1 MDFFLRPPNVIARS
15 RLEATMGRWLSALFV
30 CFLTFPVVSQT
41 TSSKS
46 KVATVTAVNVHQNNA
61 EGSSDKRYDVSLTVG
76 DTVYVV
82 LYTPPSG
89 ANGVEYSVG
98 MAVVVLVGNK
108 TITFTKLG
116 RTSEVPILRR
126 ETLPAKAGFDWS
138 RAPSEY
144 FSQKLQHLSEKL
156 DLSPDQQAKIKPI
169 LEQEA
174 GEAGQLTSNPVLS
187 SEDKLNK
194 LEKIVR
200 SSDQKLKPILTAD
213 QWQTLQNIR
222 KEQKRELNESIAE
235 KPKAQ

>member
-1 MDFFLRPPNVIARS
+1 
-15 RLEATMGRWLSALFV
+15 MGRWLCELFV
-30 CFLTFPVVSQT
+30 CVLTFPLLSQS
-41 TSSKS
+41 TSSKGE
-46 KVATVTAVNVHQNNA
+46 VATVTAVNVHHNNV
-61 EGSSDKRYDVSLTVG
+61 EGSSDKSYDVSLRVG
-76 DTVYVV
+76 NTVYVV

-98 MAVVVLVGNK
+98 MDVVVLVGNK

-126 ETLPAKAGFDWS
+126 ETLPAKAGFDSS

-213 QWQTLQNIR
+213 QWQTLQNMR
-222 KEQKRELNESIAE
+222 KEQKRELKESIAE

>member
-1 MDFFLRPPNVIARS
+1 
-15 RLEATMGRWLSALFV
+15 MGKWLCALLV
-30 CFLTFPVVSQT
+30 CLITFSLLSQT
-41 TSSKS
+41 TSPKS
-46 KVATVTAVNVHQNNA
+46 EVATVTAVNVHQSGL
-61 EGSSDKRYDVSLTVG
+61 EGSRGRSYDVSLKVR

-98 MAVVVLVGNK
+98 MDVVVLVGNK

-126 ETLPAKAGFDWS
+126 ETLPAKAGLDWS

-156 DLSPDQQAKIKPI
+156 DLSPDQQAKIKPV

-194 LEKIVR
+194 LEKIVH
-200 SSDQKLKPILTAD
+200 SSDQKLKPILSAD
-213 QWQTLQNIR
+213 QWQTLQNMR
-222 KEQKRELNESIAE
+222 KEQKRELKESIAE
-235 KPKAQ
+235 RPKAQ